1 MIVRCTK
8 LRTRNGDAPKAYV
21 GYKLFGYENVVT
33 DVAEEG
39 TDPTFDS
46 EQALPIQINGQFMRT
61 LRKEHLEM
69 TVFDD
74 LTRADGE
81 PIGAASILWRHLPK
95 GNLLSGRLIYDLP
108 AVHSAGSCSSIYA
121 GESRYKLGTLAPSV
135 TIDRWIQKKFVRLNA
150 VSKPVEKM
158 DTAMET

>member
-1 MIVRCTK
+1 MAIDAAERAKQQHYVEVVIVRCTK

-81 PIGAASILWRHLPK
+81 PIAIVIFAILCFTTGCNEWSQPLQATTIAAK
-95 GNLLSGRLIYDLP
+95 
-108 AVHSAGSCSSIYA
+108 CT
-121 GESRYKLGTLAPSV
+121 KLHEFCYSEIA
-135 TIDRWIQKKFVRLNA
+135 
-150 VSKPVEKM
+150 
-158 DTAMET
+158 